1 MVESTTLN
9 ESGNG
14 SLSFQLMASRTLR
27 IAFLHLAP
35 IPGALARNR
44 HLVTVA
50 LIKAADTGATWI
62 LTPELAVS
70 GYTFA
75 DSLGTQW
82 IEPQPDHWV
91 AKIHRFAASRRLTI
105 FLSHPERDPQ
115 SDLLFNSIFAI
126 DPDGRLAGSHRKINA
141 LRVGSEAWSTPGTQ
155 ATACRLAQFGT
166 VGLLICADAYSP
178 GIANSLKAQGATMLV
193 SSAAWAPGIHGP
205 NGEWERCTK
214 DTGLPLFVCN
224 RTGPDRTLDFTK
236 AETVVAQ
243 NGRRLFSLSSERS
256 AIFVIEWDLKTGTLA
271 HSDYQR
277 ILL

>member
-1 MVESTTLN
+1 M
-9 ESGNG
+9 
-14 SLSFQLMASRTLR
+14 
-27 IAFLHLAP
+27 
-35 IPGALARNR
+35 
-44 HLVTVA
+44 
-50 LIKAADTGATWI
+50 KAADLGATWI

-82 IEPQPDHWV
+82 IEPQPDHWM
-91 AKIHRFAASRRLTI
+91 AKIHRLAARRQLTI

-115 SDLLFNSIFAI
+115 SDLLYNTVFAI
-126 DPDGRLAGSHRKINA
+126 GPDGRLAGSHRKINA
-141 LRVGSEAWSTPGTQ
+141 LRVGSEAWSTAGHPGHRISSC
-155 ATACRLAQFGT
+155 AVWP

-178 GIANSLKAQGATMLV
+178 GIANSLKAQGAKALV
-193 SSAAWAPGIHGP
+193 SSAAWAPGLHGP

-243 NGRRLFSLSSERS
+243 NGRRLLSFSSERS
-256 AIFVIEWDLKTGTLA
+256 AIFIIDWDLKTGTLA
-271 HSDYQR
+271 NSDYQR

>member
-1 MVESTTLN
+1 
-9 ESGNG
+9 
-14 SLSFQLMASRTLR
+14 MAASTLR

-35 IPGALARNR
+35 IPGALAQNR

-50 LIKAADTGATWI
+50 LMKAADLGATWI

-75 DSLGTQW
+75 DSLGTEW

-91 AKIHRFAASRRLTI
+91 AKIHRLAARRRLTI

-115 SDLLFNSIFAI
+115 TDLLYNTVFAI
-126 DPDGRLAGSHRKINA
+126 GPDGGLAGSHRKINA

-155 ATACRLAQFGT
+155 ATAFRLAQFGT

-178 GIANSLKAQGATMLV
+178 GIANSLKAQGAKMLV
-193 SSAAWAPGIHGP
+193 SSAAWAPGLHGP

-224 RTGPDRTLDFTK
+224 RTGPDRTLDFRK
-236 AETVVAQ
+236 AESVIAQ
-243 NGRRLFSLSSERS
+243 NGQRILSLSSERS
-256 AIFVIEWDLKTGTLA
+256 AIFIIDWDLKAGTVA
-271 HSDYQR
+271 SSAYQR